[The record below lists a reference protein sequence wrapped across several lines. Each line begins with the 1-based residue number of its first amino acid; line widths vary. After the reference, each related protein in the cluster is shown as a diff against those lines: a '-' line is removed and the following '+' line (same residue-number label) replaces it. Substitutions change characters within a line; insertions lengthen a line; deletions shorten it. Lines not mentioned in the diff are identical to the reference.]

1 MRMTRHHRNDA
12 LSPAVRETLRSLTK
26 QAFQHRR
33 KQLGTIF
40 KGIVES
46 TARAE
51 ELSNEDWLGLAEAL
65 AEHDIHEGNSET

>member
-1 MRMTRHHRNDA
+1 MHR
-12 LSPAVRETLRSLTK
+12 LTK

-65 AEHDIHEGNSET
+65 AEHDIQEGNSET

>member
-1 MRMTRHHRNDA
+1 MKTQDKIQLLNCHFI
-12 LSPAVRETLRSLTK
+12 LSGIFANNSK
-26 QAFQHRR
+26 SQHRR

-40 KGIVES
+40 KGVVES

-65 AEHDIHEGNSET
+65 AEHDIQEGKSET